1 MLDAYKQVGDTIR
14 HAPPFAAPG
23 TFFRGNL
30 HTHTTASDGDFPAE
44 EVVRRYQDQGYDFLC
59 LSDHFLECYEYPVT
73 DSREFRSSNFTTLI
87 AAELHAVCNAELPPG
102 CDPIPNP
109 SPSPNP
115 ITNPNLNFNPS
126 PNPNPTPT
134 PNPNPSPGTTSAP
147 RTDGR
152 WSGWGMPS

>member
-73 DSREFRSSNFTTLI
+73 DSRAFRSSNFTTLI
-87 AAELHAVCNAELPPG
+87 AAELHAGKMLNDELWHVLAVVLPL
-102 CDPIPNP
+102 D
-109 SPSPNP
+109 
-115 ITNPNLNFNPS
+115 FA
-126 PNPNPTPT
+126 PTHEEARLASLARRACT
-134 PNPNPSPGTTSAP
+134 AGAYI
-147 RTDGR
+147 
-152 WSGWGMPS
+152 